1 MGCVAC
7 MGKKHDYRVLMG
19 RPEGRDKLEDTDVGG
34 AVLLKL
40 I

>member
-7 MGKKHDYRVLMG
+7 MGKKNEYIVLMG
-19 RPEGRDKLEDTDVGG
+19 RPEGRDRLEDTGIGG
-34 AVLLKL
+34 AVLLKF